1 MMKRN
6 SLKKNLSVICVFVLI
21 AAMALNIT
29 GCANKKEVPAEPT
42 ATVQPQNQA
51 EASVLGEGSKVFTF
65 VAVDL
70 EGKETHYEIHTDVE
84 TVGKALLDNGL
95 IAGDE
100 GDYGLYVK
108 TVNGITL
115 DWDKDA
121 KYWSFLIDGEYAMT
135 GCDMTDITEGSVY
148 TFLPAE

>member
-1 MMKRN
+1 MITN
-6 SLKKNLSVICVFVLI
+6 TLKKVLSVICVFMLF
-21 AAMALNIT
+21 AAMAWNIT
-29 GCANKKEVPAEPT
+29 GCSKKTAVQEPQTNKTTDT
-42 ATVQPQNQA
+42 AAVI
-51 EASVLGEGSKVFTF
+51 GDGGKIFYF

-70 EGKETHYEIHTDVE
+70 EGNESNYEIHSDAQF
-84 TVGKALLDNGL
+84 VGEALLENDL
-95 IAGDE
+95 IDGDT

-135 GCDMTDITEGSVY
+135 GCDMTEIVDGLTY
-148 TFLPAE
+148 TFIPAE